1 MPHCLREPSLFLLAL
16 QRWRGIHGRH
26 ASTSRRLFCRRSE
39 CTEIFASITNG
50 DVAHS
55 RATSGEAH
63 KPNGGQLSQAPTPAA
78 LGSMFSCRTHTCGD
92 LRPENAGQQVTLC
105 GWLAFKRMDRFLLL
119 RDAYGITQVLLPDE
133 GAESARAQ
141 LECLPLES
149 VVQVM
154 GRVVCRPPNQ
164 CNPKLS
170 TGQVEVVC
178 QQLQPLN
185 KARADLPFLP
195 REYQQKREP
204 LRLRYRYLDLRS
216 KEMQQR
222 LRFRS
227 DLLLRMRQFLAQQC
241 GFVEVETPTLFK
253 RTPGGAQEYVVPTRF
268 PGQFYALVQSPQQFK
283 QLLMVGSLD
292 RYFQVARC
300 YRDEGARPDRQP
312 EFTQLDLEMSFAT
325 AEDVMQLTESLLV
338 AAWLR
343 PPLAAKHKQ
352 EPDREGAFC
361 LQKPFPIMTYAEA
374 VQRYGTEKPDL
385 RLTGMLLHDVTSVL
399 RAETSLH
406 LPGALASATSMQGSS
421 VQAIVVPQGAGTGC
435 LHQQYHMVLRKDS
448 AAVVMPARRVPLALR
463 GPLRDELDWMER
475 GGIIDVNAPTYWG
488 VLRRRHLEAFKTMAK
503 QQLQF
508 QGTIVEVPVP
518 GTGSENKKKQLLS
531 PATVGHLAGLL
542 GALPGDSL
550 LLGAGSTDSA
560 REVLG
565 RLRLEVHE
573 LLCESG
579 LAQQLSPDDFRFV
592 WVMDFPLFCLDRDG
606 SVKSNHHPFT
616 APHPDDAHMLHTE
629 PLKVRGQHYDLVLN
643 GWEVAGGS
651 IRIHHAQTQ
660 RYVLRDILQILTLGW
675 ITHASTEGH
684 ICSSFDLS
692 HGNHRMDS
700 AVKMNENSCCFT
712 EPPSLEPP
720 ILPADFHVTFRGA
733 SSTENLINSP
743 AWSCSSSGQSGSAS
757 ATMRYK
763 PFLFLIQILTLGWIT
778 HASTEGHICSSFDL
792 SHGNYRM
799 DSAVKMNENSCC
811 FTEPP
816 SLEPPIL
823 SSDFHVTFWGASST
837 ENLINSPAWSCSSSG
852 QGGSASATMRY
863 KPFLFLIQE
872 DDRELSHLLEALD
885 SGAPPHGGIALG
897 LDRLVCIACGA
908 PSIRDVIAFPKS
920 AEGRDLMGG
929 SPSPISAHE
938 RQLYHLGFA
947 PA

>member
-1 MPHCLREPSLFLLAL
+1 MFVCRLSVRCSFFTNALSFVAL

-421 VQAIVVPQGAGTGC
+421 VQAIVVPQGAG
-435 LHQQYHMVLRKDS
+435 
-448 AAVVMPARRVPLALR
+448 
-463 GPLRDELDWMER
+463 
-475 GGIIDVNAPTYWG
+475 

-660 RYVLRDILQILTLGW
+660 RYVLRDILQ
-675 ITHASTEGH
+675 
-684 ICSSFDLS
+684 
-692 HGNHRMDS
+692 
-700 AVKMNENSCCFT
+700 
-712 EPPSLEPP
+712 
-720 ILPADFHVTFRGA
+720 
-733 SSTENLINSP
+733 
-743 AWSCSSSGQSGSAS
+743 
-757 ATMRYK
+757 
-763 PFLFLIQILTLGWIT
+763 
-778 HASTEGHICSSFDL
+778 
-792 SHGNYRM
+792 
-799 DSAVKMNENSCC
+799 
-811 FTEPP
+811 
-816 SLEPPIL
+816 
-823 SSDFHVTFWGASST
+823 
-837 ENLINSPAWSCSSSG
+837 
-852 QGGSASATMRY
+852 
-863 KPFLFLIQE
+863 E

>member
-1 MPHCLREPSLFLLAL
+1 MFVCRLSVRCSFFTNALSFVAL

-312 EFTQLDLEMSFAT
+312 EFTQ
-325 AEDVMQLTESLLV
+325 
-338 AAWLR
+338 
-343 PPLAAKHKQ
+343 
-352 EPDREGAFC
+352 
-361 LQKPFPIMTYAEA
+361 
-374 VQRYGTEKPDL
+374 
-385 RLTGMLLHDVTSVL
+385 LHDVTSVL

>member
-1 MPHCLREPSLFLLAL
+1 MFVCRLSVRCSFFTNALSFVAL

-660 RYVLRDILQILTLGW
+660 RYVLRDILQ
-675 ITHASTEGH
+675 
-684 ICSSFDLS
+684 
-692 HGNHRMDS
+692 
-700 AVKMNENSCCFT
+700 
-712 EPPSLEPP
+712 
-720 ILPADFHVTFRGA
+720 
-733 SSTENLINSP
+733 
-743 AWSCSSSGQSGSAS
+743 
-757 ATMRYK
+757 
-763 PFLFLIQILTLGWIT
+763 
-778 HASTEGHICSSFDL
+778 
-792 SHGNYRM
+792 
-799 DSAVKMNENSCC
+799 
-811 FTEPP
+811 
-816 SLEPPIL
+816 
-823 SSDFHVTFWGASST
+823 
-837 ENLINSPAWSCSSSG
+837 
-852 QGGSASATMRY
+852 
-863 KPFLFLIQE
+863 E

>member
-1 MPHCLREPSLFLLAL
+1 
-16 QRWRGIHGRH
+16 
-26 ASTSRRLFCRRSE
+26 
-39 CTEIFASITNG
+39 
-50 DVAHS
+50 
-55 RATSGEAH
+55 
-63 KPNGGQLSQAPTPAA
+63 
-78 LGSMFSCRTHTCGD
+78 
-92 LRPENAGQQVTLC
+92 
-105 GWLAFKRMDRFLLL
+105 
-119 RDAYGITQVLLPDE
+119 
-133 GAESARAQ
+133 
-141 LECLPLES
+141 
-149 VVQVM
+149 
-154 GRVVCRPPNQ
+154 
-164 CNPKLS
+164 
-170 TGQVEVVC
+170 
-178 QQLQPLN
+178 
-185 KARADLPFLP
+185 
-195 REYQQKREP
+195 
-204 LRLRYRYLDLRS
+204 
-216 KEMQQR
+216 
-222 LRFRS
+222 
-227 DLLLRMRQFLAQQC
+227 
-241 GFVEVETPTLFK
+241 
-253 RTPGGAQEYVVPTRF
+253 
-268 PGQFYALVQSPQQFK
+268 
-283 QLLMVGSLD
+283 MVGSLD

>member
-1 MPHCLREPSLFLLAL
+1 MFVCRLSVRCSFFTNALSFVAL

-560 REVLG
+560 KPAMRWRRLTLHDSHGDRESCRCRSKILCMGLG
-565 RLRLEVHE
+565 LEVWYSQE
-573 LLCESG
+573 
-579 LAQQLSPDDFRFV
+579 
-592 WVMDFPLFCLDRDG
+592 
-606 SVKSNHHPFT
+606 
-616 APHPDDAHMLHTE
+616 
-629 PLKVRGQHYDLVLN
+629 
-643 GWEVAGGS
+643 
-651 IRIHHAQTQ
+651 
-660 RYVLRDILQILTLGW
+660 
-675 ITHASTEGH
+675 
-684 ICSSFDLS
+684 
-692 HGNHRMDS
+692 
-700 AVKMNENSCCFT
+700 
-712 EPPSLEPP
+712 
-720 ILPADFHVTFRGA
+720 
-733 SSTENLINSP
+733 
-743 AWSCSSSGQSGSAS
+743 
-757 ATMRYK
+757 ATVSWRRQ
-763 PFLFLIQILTLGWIT
+763 F
-778 HASTEGHICSSFDL
+778 
-792 SHGNYRM
+792 
-799 DSAVKMNENSCC
+799 
-811 FTEPP
+811 
-816 SLEPPIL
+816 
-823 SSDFHVTFWGASST
+823 
-837 ENLINSPAWSCSSSG
+837 
-852 QGGSASATMRY
+852 
-863 KPFLFLIQE
+863 
-872 DDRELSHLLEALD
+872 
-885 SGAPPHGGIALG
+885 
-897 LDRLVCIACGA
+897 
-908 PSIRDVIAFPKS
+908 
-920 AEGRDLMGG
+920 RDLR
-929 SPSPISAHE
+929 SLCAYQLRCLYTRTVHQPHCSA
-938 RQLYHLGFA
+938 
-947 PA
+947 